1 LTVSC
6 RRCHGEIMT
15 SGMTL
20 VGRLHAAFRLRASA
34 ICPLS

>member
-1 LTVSC
+1 
-6 RRCHGEIMT
+6 MT